1 VRRFE
6 VLTVGEGMI
15 RLSVRGGA
23 TLETAPQFDV
33 HIGGAE
39 SNVAVACARMG
50 RRTAWMSRLGG
61 DVLGARLLGEM
72 RRHGVDVGAVSLE
85 AGSRT
90 GVYYAEIGDD
100 PRGVAVTYD
109 RAGSAATRMSPGN
122 VDLSMVAKAEVLQVS
137 GITPAISPSSAEMTA
152 ALLAAARAEGCRV
165 VFDVNFR
172 ARLWSADT
180 AREVLTPLCAL
191 ADTVVCTREDAR
203 DVFGVAPADE
213 PAGALADHLSVASV
227 VLTDG
232 STGVHWHHGGAAG
245 FAPSI
250 PTVTV
255 DRIGAGDAFCA
266 GVVIGTV
273 DGDLVAGVRLGQAM
287 ASLKRTMHG
296 DLFLGGPADVAPLLG
311 GTGRSVKR

>member
-1 VRRFE
+1 
-6 VLTVGEGMI
+6 MI

-50 RRTAWMSRLGG
+50 KRTAWMSRIGG
-61 DVLGARLLGEM
+61 DVLGTRFLGEM
-72 RRHGVDVGAVSLE
+72 RRHGVDVGSVVVE
-85 AGSRT
+85 PGSRT
-90 GVYYAEIGDD
+90 GVYYAEIGED
-100 PRGVAVTYD
+100 PRGVAVAYD
-109 RAGSAATRMSPGN
+109 RANSAATRMSTEN
-122 VDLSMVAKAEVLQVS
+122 TDLSMVGHADVVQVS
-137 GITPAISPSSAEMTA
+137 GITPAISPSSAAMTA
-152 ALLAAARAEGCRV
+152 VLLAVARAEGCRI

-172 ARLWSADT
+172 ARLWSADV
-180 AREVLTPLCAL
+180 AREVLSPLCAL

-203 DVFGVAPADE
+203 DVFGVASTDE
-213 PAGALADHLSVASV
+213 PARAFADRLAVGSV

-232 STGVHWHHGGAAG
+232 STGVHWHHGGSDG

-266 GVVIGTV
+266 GVVTGVV
-273 DGDLVAGVRLGQAM
+273 DGDLVQGVRRGQAM
-287 ASLKRTMHG
+287 ASLKRTMFG
-296 DLFLGGPADVAPLLG
+296 DLFTGNATDVDALLG
-311 GTGRSVKR
+311 DAGRSVKR

>member
-1 VRRFE
+1 MRRFE

-23 TLETAPQFDV
+23 TLETAPQFEV

-61 DVLGARLLGEM
+61 DVLGARFLGEM
-72 RRHGVDVGAVSLE
+72 RRHGVDVGAVVLE
-85 AGSRT
+85 HGSRT

-100 PRGVAVTYD
+100 PRGVSVTYD
-109 RAGSAATRMSPGN
+109 RANSAATRMSPGN
-122 VDLSMVAKAEVLQVS
+122 VDLSMVAEAEVLQVS
-137 GITPAISPSSAEMTA
+137 GITPAISDSSAAMTSS
-152 ALLAAARAEGCRV
+152 LLASARAEGCRI

-172 ARLWSADT
+172 ARLWAAEQ

-203 DVFGVAPADE
+203 DVFGVASADD
-213 PAGALADHLSVASV
+213 PAGALAGRLGVASV

-232 STGVHWHHGGAAG
+232 STGVHWHHRGSSG

-266 GVVIGTV
+266 GVVIGVV

-287 ASLKRTMHG
+287 ASLKRTIVG

-311 GTGRSVKR
+311 DAGRSVKR